1 MPIKNKLIPIEK
13 NEYKFNIKKQ
23 DIKQE
28 LKSNLEKPKKK
39 KKDEDLEE
47 NKIKIFV

>member
-1 MPIKNKLIPIEK
+1 MPIKNSLPP
-13 NEYKFNIKKQ
+13 YKFDKKHS
-23 DIKQE
+23 KPE
-28 LKSNLEKPKKK
+28 LNSNLEKPKKK